1 MRNLVVAASL
11 ALSAS
16 GALAADFGIGV
27 SVKSEDGAIYV
38 PVHLAEKFR
47 LEPSVRYGS
56 SEDTSTYSSIIS
68 TADTRTWELGLGAF
82 GLAKVSEAARIYYGA
97 RVSYFDSKITSRT
110 VIRTGGGSGYE
121 ITQDGFGFA
130 PTLGV
135 EFVFAQHFSLGG
147 EAAYVFQETD
157 SETVGISSPS
167 SRESEEQGTQ
177 TRLIFRYMF

>member
-1 MRNLVVAASL
+1 MRNLVVAVSL

-16 GALAADFGIGV
+16 SALAADFGIGV

-38 PVHLAEKFR
+38 PVQFAEKFR

-56 SEDTSTYSSIIS
+56 SEDTSKYSSATVTTDS
-68 TADTRTWELGLGAF
+68 RTWELGLGAF
-82 GLAKVSEAARIYYGA
+82 GLTKVSEAARIYYGA
-97 RVSYFDSKITSRT
+97 RVSYFDGKTTSRT
-110 VIRTGGGSGYE
+110 VTRTGSGGYE
-121 ITQDGFGFA
+121 TTLDGFGFA

-135 EFVFAQHFSLGG
+135 EFVFANHFSLGG

-157 SETVGISSPS
+157 SETVGISSPTNS
-167 SRESEEQGTQ
+167 ESEDQGTQ